1 MWLTWGWTGRLS
13 VSGKIAEWNTDYG
26 SQNKAFGVHKAVGL
40 PDNGFGC
47 GYERL
52 HRNRWA
58 RFSVPVLCERWFTCM
73 NAHSCLF
80 SEGHTMGYQIFL

>member
-1 MWLTWGWTGRLS
+1 MVPRIRL
-13 VSGKIAEWNTDYG
+13 
-26 SQNKAFGVHKAVGL
+26 GVHEAVGL

-58 RFSVPVLCERWFTCM
+58 RLSVPVLCE
-73 NAHSCLF
+73 
-80 SEGHTMGYQIFL
+80 